1 MEYLSTFWYPSLI
14 LRENIATY
22 LYLLYLRM
30 KEFSGSI
37 DFFRGDSSVPEWDIP
52 DGGDINVGGKR
63 TKRNRLRIQD
73 M

>member
-1 MEYLSTFWYPSLI
+1 LK
-14 LRENIATY
+14 ENIATD
-22 LYLLYLRM
+22 LFLLYLRV

-37 DFFRGDSSVPEWDIP
+37 DFFRGDSSVPEWNIP

-63 TKRNRLRIQD
+63 SKRNELRIQN